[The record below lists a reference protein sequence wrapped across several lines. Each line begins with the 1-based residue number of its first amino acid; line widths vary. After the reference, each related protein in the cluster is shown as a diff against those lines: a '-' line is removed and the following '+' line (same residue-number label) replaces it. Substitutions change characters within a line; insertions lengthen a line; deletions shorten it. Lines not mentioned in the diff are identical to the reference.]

1 MLQVTSVEVYKE
13 SRELDITVES
23 ASQEFRYVFCG
34 NFTEEAVEDTDD
46 PDFFGIND
54 DHEVV
59 KYLQGIVPPFRLYP
73 VGDQFVSL
81 GLAKINIKDRGLD
94 KWELNLVYD
103 TLSLEQVAAQG
114 INGLPIEGGNEMG
127 PSEGE
132 PDNSNEFTQ
141 LSFNAQT
148 SSEVKTISRKLKAIV
163 KSGDTPGDVNL
174 PSFYVVGEPA
184 PIGLDSEGNIEG
196 TEVFQRDFTFQITQY
211 FTPAR
216 LTYKY
221 LRRLYKMAG
230 TYNDKK
236 FFGFPPGSV
245 LFKGGTTQGDMYSS
259 VPVTFDFAVRPNFT
273 FRQVA
278 DTVLAAVGVEYDP
291 ADPSKTADKIGDI
304 NFPEDLNVYSGWDYV
319 EYIWND
325 VPDTNA
331 KMVLKRPDFRLVHKM
346 YESSDF
352 DKLQL

>member
-1 MLQVTSVEVYKE
+1 MLQVTSVEIYKE
-13 SRELDITVES
+13 SRDLDITIES
-23 ASQEFRYVFCG
+23 ASQEFKYVFCG
-34 NFTEEAVEDTDD
+34 NFSDEAVEDPDD

-54 DHEVV
+54 DHEAV
-59 KYLQGIVPPFRLYP
+59 KYLQNIVPAFRLYP

-94 KWELNLVYD
+94 KWEVTLVYD

-114 INGLPIEGGNEMG
+114 INGQPIEGGNEMG
-127 PSEGE
+127 PSQGE

-148 SSEVKTISRKLKAIV
+148 SSEVKTNSRKLKAIA
-163 KSGDTPGDVNL
+163 KSLVVPADVNL
-174 PSFYVVGEPA
+174 PTFYVLDEPA
-184 PIGLDSEGNIEG
+184 PIGLDSDGNIEG

-230 TYNDKK
+230 TINEKK

-259 VPVTFDFAVRPNFT
+259 VPVTFDFAVRANFT
-273 FRQVA
+273 FRQA
-278 DTVLAAVGVEYDP
+278 NDTVLAAVGVEYDP
-291 ADPSKTADKIGDI
+291 ADPSKTADKIGDP
-304 NFPEDLNVYSGWDYV
+304 NFADDLTVYNGWDYV

-325 VPDTNA
+325 VPDTTA
-331 KMVLKRPDFRLVHKM
+331 KMVLKRPDFRLVHSL
-346 YESSDF
+346 YEFSDF